1 MKSPQSFGRP
11 QAKMSSL
18 CITSPRLY
26 ETCRACM
33 LEEKFLRVMTFN
45 AAESQHASTQQCL
58 RHAGTF
64 SHSNITV
71 LQAYRS
77 AACACLTKAADA
89 EHHRAHLLSG
99 RAARLQTAP
108 LWASTDCSLL
118 EAPTSSTSRVP
129 SLVPTTACLFP
140 GANSAH
146 SPYPASIV
154 RRQAP
159 DLGFQI
165 LTSLLDPDSRRES
178 SLDSATVRMSERWP
192 CDSKPC
198 RRLTSSSLMCHTC
211 SQEAAGK
218 VLGYVND
225 LLAGHHHGEDT
236 SSDIHRLYEHRGRQ
250 QATLDSCQ
258 QGNQSETCQIY
269 N

>member
-1 MKSPQSFGRP
+1 MQP
-11 QAKMSSL
+11 
-18 CITSPRLY
+18 
-26 ETCRACM
+26 
-33 LEEKFLRVMTFN
+33 
-45 AAESQHASTQQCL
+45 
-58 RHAGTF
+58 
-64 SHSNITV
+64 SHSMHQHSDASIMLGYSVTQSRQSYWHKSFAV
-71 LQAYRS
+71 L
-77 AACACLTKAADA
+77 ACLTRAADA
-89 EHHRAHLLSG
+89 LHQRAHLLSG

-118 EAPTSSTSRVP
+118 EAPTSSTSRPP

-146 SPYPASIV
+146 RPYPASIV

-218 VLGYVND
+218 GPGYMSD
-225 LLAGHHHGEDT
+225 LLAGCGLIRH
-236 SSDIHRLYEHRGRQ
+236 S
-250 QATLDSCQ
+250 
-258 QGNQSETCQIY
+258 
-269 N
+269 